1 MSKAYSSV
9 ELFSFN
15 SAVAFVGLSPFHN
28 PNDTAQTLL
37 TDVNIGIYNKAN
49 SSAIKFHTFTVH
61 KQEIVYRFSSSLTKL
76 IVFYNFDYELEIL
89 RDLAFHV
96 DCEIA
101 EWNGHKH
108 ESVPSGDTW
117 IYLVQYTSGAEAWN
131 CTTTDALVMYSLNY
145 SYRVTEQ
152 VMGRIDRLNTKYV
165 DLHYYFIRSS
175 STIDLGVWRALQAK
189 KDFNESAFRL

>member
-76 IVFYNFDYELEIL
+76 IVFYKDTSQNIVLIGHSL
-89 RDLAFHV
+89 DLA
-96 DCEIA
+96 
-101 EWNGHKH
+101 NGR
-108 ESVPSGDTW
+108 VFDLTF
-117 IYLVQYTSGAEAWN
+117 
-131 CTTTDALVMYSLNY
+131 TDADHLKATLSAGVGLFSL
-145 SYRVTEQ
+145 SV
-152 VMGRIDRLNTKYV
+152 
-165 DLHYYFIRSS
+165 
-175 STIDLGVWRALQAK
+175 
-189 KDFNESAFRL
+189 